1 MCELQ
6 GSVAA
11 NACICVNRFG
21 EAMCF
26 DEQNS
31 INNAE
36 PVTSEA
42 EVTTELEPIEQAEP
56 CHEDKHGKPAWD
68 EPLDEAWG
76 RAITVNCAEDE
87 ELGGAATDVVEQ
99 SAPKARKKLE
109 RTFNVVLIVVIGVLI
124 ALNLCK
130 IFVLSQVGI
139 EQSSMQPTYDPGE
152 AVLIN
157 KLITPTNG
165 DVVVV
170 YKQDIDSRFKAYFAS
185 SADKSANGKYA
196 LLIKRAVAVG
206 GNQVWSEQVGEQYAL
221 AVRIDGV
228 TYYEF
233 YAWSAPQG
241 NKSYADSDKGKYV
254 LAEGLE
260 QAKTDHGENVTQ
272 LLMSDIGWLA
282 DYTQDNPYTLK
293 ENELLLLGDNREVS
307 KDSRQSGVSNLSRLL
322 GVVVK

>member
-1 MCELQ
+1 
-6 GSVAA
+6 
-11 NACICVNRFG
+11 
-21 EAMCF
+21 MCF

-36 PVTSEA
+36 AVTSDSITTDVGVA
-42 EVTTELEPIEQAEP
+42 EQTEP
-56 CHEDKHGKPAWD
+56 CHEDNHGKPAWD

-76 RAITVNCAEDE
+76 RAITVTCDDDE
-87 ELGGAATDVVEQ
+87 ELGGAATDVAEQ
-99 SAPKARKKLE
+99 TAPKARKKLE
-109 RTFNVVLIVVIGVLI
+109 RTFNIVLIVVIGVLVL
-124 ALNLCK
+124 LNLCK

-139 EQSSMQPTYDPGE
+139 EQSSMEPTYDPGE
-152 AVLIN
+152 VVLIN
-157 KLITPTNG
+157 KLITPNNG

-206 GNQVWSEQVGEQYAL
+206 GNQVWTEQVGDQYAL
-221 AVRIDGV
+221 AVCIDGI

-233 YAWSAPQG
+233 YAWSSPQG
-241 NKSYADSDKGKYV
+241 DKNYADSDKGKYV

-260 QAKTDHGENVTQ
+260 QAKQNYGENVTQ

-282 DYTQDNPYTLK
+282 DYTKTNPYTLK